1 MSFEKGKPVNGFTFA
16 LINRADGTPII
27 NGTVNGYV
35 TIDGGT
41 QQALTNVPS
50 HEGNG
55 QWSIALTAAE
65 MDGDIVGLLFT
76 HIEAVP
82 AQLTIA
88 TVSDPDYSYIT
99 GVTSIVG
106 SISYYG
112 SIAGANIYFDTQRL
126 NSLPWDDAL
135 ANDRQKALIMATRA
149 IDRLN
154 FAGEKADEDQT
165 LQFPRGDDTV
175 VPLDIE
181 LAAYECALKFLDG
194 VDMQDE
200 IESIGVTS
208 NVYLGTHSTYDE
220 SFVPEYVRA
229 GIPSA
234 EAWIHL
240 KPYLRDPRA
249 INLSRVS

>member
-1 MSFEKGKPVNGFTFA
+1 MSFEKGKSVNGFTFA
-16 LINRADGTPII
+16 LINRADGSAIL
-27 NGTVNGYV
+27 NGTVNAFV
-35 TIDGGT
+35 TIDGGV
-41 QQALTNVPS
+41 QQSLTNAPA

-55 QWSIALTAAE
+55 QWSVAITSAE

-88 TVSDPDYSYIT
+88 TVDDPDYSYIT
-99 GVTSIVG
+99 GISSIVG

-112 SIAGANIYFDTQRL
+112 SITGANLYFGSQRL
-126 NSLPWDDAL
+126 NSEPWEEAL
-135 ANDRQKALIMATRA
+135 VNNRQKGLIMATRA

-154 FAGEKADEDQT
+154 FAGEKTDEDQS
-165 LQFPRGDDTV
+165 LQFPRGVDTV

-181 LAAYECALKFLDG
+181 LAAYECTLKFLDD

-200 IESIGVTS
+200 IESIGITQ
-208 NVYLGTHSTYDE
+208 NKYLGTHSTYDA
-220 SFVPEYVRA
+220 SFVAEYIRA

-240 KPYLRDPRA
+240 KPYLRDPQA
-249 INLSRVS
+249 IELSRVS

>member
-16 LINRADGTPII
+16 LISKANGSSITS
-27 NGTVNGYV
+27 GTVNGYV

-41 QQALTNVPS
+41 QQALINTAE

-65 MDGDIVGLLFT
+65 MNGDIVGLLFT
-76 HIEAVP
+76 HTQAVP
-82 AQLTIA
+82 VQLTIA

-99 GVTSIVG
+99 GVTSIIG

-112 SIAGANIYFDTQRL
+112 SIAGANIYFENQRL
-126 NSLPWDDAL
+126 NALPWDEAL

-154 FAGEKADEDQT
+154 FAGEKTDSLQS

-181 LAAYECALKFLDG
+181 LAAYECALRFLDG

-200 IESIGVTS
+200 IESIGIVS
-208 NVYLGTHSTYDE
+208 NAYLGTRSTYDE